1 MRQMGPEKHFVIK
14 LEEYSKL
21 KTTKTQSKKIYPL
34 HFKFNNST
42 RQIKQTSQ
50 TLKIAKKNKK

>member
-1 MRQMGPEKHFVIK
+1 MGPEKHFVIK